1 MERSRLWSRSENVP
15 VTQLGSWPLII
26 GEFLTGVGRAGT
38 EHCPLVALKLSE
50 LSSRMW
56 TPCISASFLE
66 TCSHHHA
73 VGEAL
78 KDVCALC
85 ELLSQGARH
94 IWGVLEPRLQKE
106 LDTSCML
113 TRTGQ
118 MQGWSVSFIFG
129 VDVSTQ
135 GQEHL
140 NCAYMSFLSC
150 IVKCCEVGWC
160 CSHIYINAK
169 FRNQES
175 DGFILP
181 SDCCPVYSLGP
192 QGILSGNTGL
202 IGGKRNKNEKQ
213 RTWVPGPSDVSAEF
227 GCLHT
232 FFWADDRQLLSDS
245 QSTN

>member
-1 MERSRLWSRSENVP
+1 MKWSV
-15 VTQLGSWPLII
+15 LGFCVETHK
-26 GEFLTGVGRAGT
+26 GEFLFKRPQGFRITNISGVYHGQVFAFTDGAKQQDYRVVIHDASRTYGSRV
-38 EHCPLVALKLSE
+38 PLCK
-50 LSSRMW
+50 
-56 TPCISASFLE
+56 E
-66 TCSHHHA
+66 TH
-73 VGEAL
+73 
-78 KDVCALC
+78 
-85 ELLSQGARH
+85 
-94 IWGVLEPRLQKE
+94 
-106 LDTSCML
+106 
-113 TRTGQ
+113 
-118 MQGWSVSFIFG
+118 
-129 VDVSTQ
+129 
-135 GQEHL
+135 
-140 NCAYMSFLSC
+140 LSC

-213 RTWVPGPSDVSAEF
+213 RIWVPGPSDVSAEF